1 MAVKIDVDI
10 DIINTFLLNILDL
23 NKKIT
28 SKVEISSKLVQ
39 RKLNQSILFFL
50 KNNKNKKRKLQK
62 VISIKRV

>member
-28 SKVEISSKLVQ
+28 SKVEIISKLVQ
-39 RKLNQSILFFL
+39 NKIKLVNFIFP
-50 KNNKNKKRKLQK
+50 KK
-62 VISIKRV
+62 

>member
-1 MAVKIDVDI
+1 MAVKINVDI

-39 RKLNQSILFFL
+39 KKIKSVNFILP
-50 KNNKNKKRKLQK
+50 KK
-62 VISIKRV
+62 